1 MVNILLLDDE
11 PNVVSSLKRILK
23 KEPWQITGHTDA
35 ETALEEIRSK
45 SNTDEAF
52 NVVVSDYRMP
62 KMNGIDFLIL
72 VKQLSPDTVR
82 IVLSGQADMK
92 AMMDSINRAEI
103 YRFLSK
109 PINPEEL
116 IFTLRVSLKHYALVL
131 ENKKLANL
139 MRQQNKIIDVQKNE
153 LERLEQESPGITNV
167 DLDEHGSVILNVEE
181 YLLHHSDPWNKDI

>member
-35 ETALEEIRSK
+35 EAALEEIRLK
-45 SNTDEAF
+45 SNTDEGF
-52 NVVVSDYRMP
+52 DVVVSDYRMP
-62 KMNGIDFLIL
+62 KMNGIEFLIL
-72 VKQLSPDTVR
+72 VKQSSPDTVR
-82 IVLSGQADMK
+82 LVLSGQADMR

-109 PINPEEL
+109 PISPEEL
-116 IFTLRVSLKHYALVL
+116 IFTLKASLKHHALVL

-139 MRQQNKIIDVQKNE
+139 MRQQNKIIDVQKTE
-153 LERLEQESPGITNV
+153 LERLENESPGITNV

-181 YLLHHSDPWNKDI
+181 YLLHHSDPWNKNV